1 MLSGRLRTQKDRG
14 ATSTSHCHARMAPI
28 YSSKFPLNL
37 QLSAGCAENFNPA
50 RPNVAKH
57 PNGNSPPKLA
67 GEFPFGLI
75 SEPPAVFR
83 VPLRTA
89 FCPCASPEI
98 AGGAACRLRSIR
110 KKRLVRRTWV
120 GPSAHQSPD
129 LFSRFERQNLE

>member
-14 ATSTSHCHARMAPI
+14 ATSTSHCHPRMAPI

-67 GEFPFGLI
+67 GELDRKSTRLNSSHVRI
-75 SEPPAVFR
+75 SYAVFC
-83 VPLRTA
+83 LKKK
-89 FCPCASPEI
+89 I
-98 AGGAACRLRSIR
+98 LIR
-110 KKRLVRRTWV
+110 C
-120 GPSAHQSPD
+120 
-129 LFSRFERQNLE
+129 F